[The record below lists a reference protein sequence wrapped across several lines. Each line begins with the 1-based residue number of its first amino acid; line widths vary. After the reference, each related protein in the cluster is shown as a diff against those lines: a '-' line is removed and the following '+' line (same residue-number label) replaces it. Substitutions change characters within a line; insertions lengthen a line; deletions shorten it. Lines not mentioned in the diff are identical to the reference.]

1 MDQLVINTQ
10 ERIDDDIE
18 NFRLDRLD
26 EEDNYTVAQV
36 KLCRKAEDGTPLLFY
51 SQDLSRNFRERSDP
65 LGAKRILKVFTPSNH
80 EAVSDEAL
88 THKFQD
94 TVLAFKQH
102 IPDYSPLSDVHSNNM
117 KLFMDEHTAQF
128 VSDIGL
134 NVDGLGQDFSE
145 MESVNCT
152 PYMEDVS
159 TSASRLKSELVLLKE
174 KLLMIKEQIAN
185 EFEEYLDPA
194 SVTDD
199 DFSQQMAMEKI
210 PDGLVQKYLSV
221 LDEINSVKSKLG
233 EVNQVVFSETSS
245 RIKLPKKLGKEV
257 NFDVFL

>member
-26 EEDNYTVAQV
+26 EKDNYTVAQV
-36 KLCRKAEDGTPLLFY
+36 KLCRRAEDDTPLLFY
-51 SQDLSRNFRERSDP
+51 SQDLSRNFRDKNDP

-80 EAVSDEAL
+80 EAVADETL
-88 THKFQD
+88 THKFHD
-94 TVLAFKQH
+94 TVLAFKDRIH
-102 IPDYSPLSDVHSNNM
+102 DYSPLSDVHSNNM

-145 MESVNCT
+145 MESVDCT
-152 PYMEDVS
+152 PFMEDVS
-159 TSASRLKSELVLLKE
+159 VSASSLKSELELLKE
-174 KLLMIKEQIAN
+174 KLLIIKGQIA
-185 EFEEYLDPA
+185 ESFEEYLDPA
-194 SVTDD
+194 AISNDE
-199 DFSQQMAMEKI
+199 FASRMALEHV
-210 PDGLVQKYLSV
+210 PDGLVQKYLEASE
-221 LDEINSVKSKLG
+221 EIQSVKSKLG

-245 RIKLPKKLGKEV
+245 RIKLPERIKEV
-257 NFDVFL
+257 NYGLFK